1 MPRRLPAPWRVER
14 IPGGYVVCDANGQ
27 NLAYV
32 YSRATEAEALQAE
45 MLTDDEAPKRQPA
58 QAPARTMVGPHSGA

>member
-14 IPGGYVVCDANGQ
+14 VPGGYVVCDANDQ

-32 YSRATEAEALQAE
+32 YCRANENEALQAKV
-45 MLTDDEAPKRQPA
+45 LTDDEARRVA
-58 QAPARTMVGPHSGA
+58 VNIARLPELLRRRL